1 MVSRGGAQI
10 GPTTGGVNSSKQV
23 GGSRGRKAGRSGQ
36 SGSHEES
43 SQGRLSRLGAPDLPH
58 DTGAHYDGGEAGAI
72 QSQRAAEQKR
82 HKTGPVVA
90 ADDGSGT
97 HPHRHDTV
105 GHHDRHHDLDLDLD
119 LDHAHEDSH
128 GHDHDHHQGGLLGAV
143 RGLVA
148 PHSHDAKDSLDQAL
162 EGSRDGIRAVAISL
176 VILLLTAGIQSIVVV
191 ASGSVA
197 LLGDTLHNAA
207 DALTA
212 VPLWLA
218 FRLGRRAPTSRFT
231 HGYGKAED
239 AAGVAVLALIFG
251 SAAFAGYEAIDRLI
265 HPQKI
270 TDLGFVMAA
279 AVVGAA
285 GNEVVAQYRI
295 RVGRRIGSAALEAD
309 GIHART
315 DGVTSLLVL
324 IGAVAVALGAQ
335 WADAVVGLVITAAIM
350 VVGYQAAKS
359 VGQRLLDA
367 VDPGIVARIS
377 TTVAAVDGVVAVTE
391 VRARWMGHRLL
402 AQVRLSTDGALS
414 VTKAHQIAEVAH
426 HELLH
431 HVPNLSDAIIHVD
444 PAGVEVD
451 PHAATAHHRS
461 GE

>member
-1 MVSRGGAQI
+1 MKTQMRPSRNVQ
-10 GPTTGGVNSSKQV
+10 PN
-23 GGSRGRKAGRSGQ
+23 RSAT
-36 SGSHEES
+36 
-43 SQGRLSRLGAPDLPH
+43 RL
-58 DTGAHYDGGEAGAI
+58 
-72 QSQRAAEQKR
+72 
-82 HKTGPVVA
+82 GPVVA
-90 ADDGSGT
+90 ADDGFGSNPQ
-97 HPHRHDTV
+97 HLHDGV
-105 GHHDRHHDLDLDLD
+105 GHHDHD
-119 LDHAHEDSH
+119 HGHGH
-128 GHDHDHHQGGLLGAV
+128 GHDHQDGLLGAL

-162 EGSRDGIRAVAISL
+162 EGSSDGIRAVAISL
-176 VILLLTAGIQSIVVV
+176 VILLLTAGIQAVVVV

-231 HGYGKAED
+231 YGYGKAED
-239 AAGVAVLALIFG
+239 LAGVAVLALIFG
-251 SAAFAGYEAIDRLI
+251 SAVFAGYEAIDRLI

-270 TDLGFVMAA
+270 THLGFVMAA
-279 AVVGAA
+279 AVVGAV
-285 GNEVVAQYRI
+285 GNEVVAQYRV

-309 GIHART
+309 GLHART
-315 DGVTSLLVL
+315 DGLTSLLVL
-324 IGAVAVALGAQ
+324 IGAIAVVLGAQ
-335 WADAVVGLVITAAIM
+335 WADAAVGLVITAAIL
-350 VVGYQAAKS
+350 VVGYQATKS

-377 TTVAAVDGVVAVTE
+377 TTVASVDGVEAVTE

-402 AQVRLSTDGALS
+402 AQVRLSVDGALP
-414 VTKAHQIAEVAH
+414 VTKAHEVAEVAH

-444 PAGVEVD
+444 PAGLGDD

>member
-1 MVSRGGAQI
+1 
-10 GPTTGGVNSSKQV
+10 
-23 GGSRGRKAGRSGQ
+23 
-36 SGSHEES
+36 
-43 SQGRLSRLGAPDLPH
+43 
-58 DTGAHYDGGEAGAI
+58 
-72 QSQRAAEQKR
+72 
-82 HKTGPVVA
+82 VVA
-90 ADDGSGT
+90 ADDESGT
-97 HPHRHDTV
+97 SSHHLNDHGHD
-105 GHHDRHHDLDLDLD
+105 
-119 LDHAHEDSH
+119 H
-128 GHDHDHHQGGLLGAV
+128 GHDHDHGHGHHHDRHGGLLGAL
-143 RGLVA
+143 RSMVA

-176 VILLLTAGIQSIVVV
+176 VILLLTAGIQAIVVIT
-191 ASGSVA
+191 SGSVA

-231 HGYGKAED
+231 YGYGKAED
-239 AAGVAVLALIFG
+239 VAGVAVLALIAG

-265 HPQKI
+265 HPHKI
-270 TDLGFVMAA
+270 THLGLVMAA
-279 AVVGAA
+279 AVIGAV

-324 IGAVAVALGAQ
+324 IGAIAVALGAR
-335 WADAVVGLVITAAIM
+335 WADAVVGLMITAAILI
-350 VVGYQAAKS
+350 VGYQAAKS

-402 AQVRLSTDGALS
+402 APVRLSVDGALP
-414 VTKAHQIAEVAH
+414 VTRAHEIAEVAH

-431 HVPNLSDAIIHVD
+431 HIPNLSDAIIHVD
-444 PAGVEVD
+444 PAGVRAD
-451 PHAATAHHRS
+451 PHRVTAHHR
-461 GE
+461 GWG

>member
-1 MVSRGGAQI
+1 MHDHD
-10 GPTTGGVNSSKQV
+10 PT
-23 GGSRGRKAGRSGQ
+23 
-36 SGSHEES
+36 
-43 SQGRLSRLGAPDLPH
+43 
-58 DTGAHYDGGEAGAI
+58 
-72 QSQRAAEQKR
+72 
-82 HKTGPVVA
+82 
-90 ADDGSGT
+90 
-97 HPHRHDTV
+97 
-105 GHHDRHHDLDLDLD
+105 GHGHG
-119 LDHAHEDSH
+119 H
-128 GHDHDHHQGGLLGAV
+128 GHDHGHGFLGAL

-148 PHSHDAKDSLDQAL
+148 PHSHDAKDSLDRAL

-176 VILLLTAGIQSIVVV
+176 VLLLLTAGIQSLVVV

-231 HGYGKAED
+231 YGYGKAED
-239 AAGVAVLALIFG
+239 VAGVAVLALIAA
-251 SAAFAGYEAIDRLI
+251 SAAFAGYEAVDRLI
-265 HPQKI
+265 HPEEI
-270 TDLGFVMAA
+270 THLGLVMAA

-335 WADAVVGLVITAAIM
+335 WADAMVGLVITAAIV
-350 VVGYQAAKS
+350 VVGYQAARS

-367 VDPGIVARIS
+367 VDPAIVARIAG
-377 TTVAAVDGVVAVTE
+377 TVAAVPGVVAVTE

-402 AQVRLSTDGALS
+402 AQVRLSVDGTVS
-414 VTKAHQIAEVAH
+414 VTRAHEVAEAAH

-431 HVPNLSDAIIHVD
+431 RIANLSDAIIHVD
-444 PAGVEVD
+444 PSGVGVD
-451 PHAATAHHRS
+451 PHASTAHHRRAP
-461 GE
+461 